1 MAQRRQKKEN
11 RRRKRKKNCPGFVL
25 AEWRVKLAI
34 SSLYPLPA
42 WSLSHLT
49 NNKNHNH
56 HYNNH
61 SAFLR
66 QRFQIRRLE
75 AEISWPFKN
84 SSILLVQSSGR
95 WRKFLAGTYISILE
109 HSLSPK
115 VYFSVFTDRQ
125 SKYCRRDIKKGP
137 STNIYNQNSDAH
149 SSNYTKFYASPAPKP
164 NHTFKKMVHIHT
176 KKNLI
181 FYITFVVM
189 VTRRYFEISQLS
201 GLCFLS
207 IGNK

>member
-1 MAQRRQKKEN
+1 MNWYGTTPTKKEN
-11 RRRKRKKNCPGFVL
+11 RRRKRKKNCPGFVS

-66 QRFQIRRLE
+66 QRFQIRSLE

-125 SKYCRRDIKKGP
+125 SKYCRRDIKKALLP
-137 STNIYNQNSDAH
+137 
-149 SSNYTKFYASPAPKP
+149 
-164 NHTFKKMVHIHT
+164 TFITRTLTATLRTTLNFMLARPQ
-176 KKNLI
+176 NLI
-181 FYITFVVM
+181 ILLKNWFIFTLKKFL
-189 VTRRYFEISQLS
+189 FSLLPSLS
-201 GLCFLS
+201 WSLGVIL
-207 IGNK
+207 K